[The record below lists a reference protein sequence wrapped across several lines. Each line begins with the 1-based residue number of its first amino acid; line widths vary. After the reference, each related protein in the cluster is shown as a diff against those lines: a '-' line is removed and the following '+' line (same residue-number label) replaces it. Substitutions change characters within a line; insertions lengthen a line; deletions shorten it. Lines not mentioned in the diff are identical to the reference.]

1 MNLDLFGG
9 LYKSFVKID
18 LISETI
24 KKIDLHHRKN
34 EEKSWISCFSHNYK
48 NDFYLLGTYSK
59 KIFLMDRTN
68 DTPIDTINY
77 HQGGVNNLI
86 TLSDGMRFLSGGRKD
101 DYIYLWDLRKT
112 ETPVSTFYRKNQSHQ
127 RNKFCID
134 KNEKY
139 LILGNTV
146 KHNLT

>member
-1 MNLDLFGG
+1 
-9 LYKSFVKID
+9 
-18 LISETI
+18 
-24 KKIDLHHRKN
+24 
-34 EEKSWISCFSHNYK
+34 
-48 NDFYLLGTYSK
+48 
-59 KIFLMDRTN
+59 MDRTN

-86 TLSDGMRFLSGGRKD
+86 TLSDGMRFMSGGRKD
-101 DYIYLWDLRKT
+101 DYIYLWDLRKI